1 MGILPM
7 MSHLSN
13 EETSFNRQSLWLAAY
28 IAEFNLSYLAYF
40 FFFFA
45 RYERKGKSTGG
56 ISQHGVV
63 CNRFLNENPS
73 QFATPK
79 DSRVVYSQGYTT
91 IPHSTRVKKENL
103 SLGYTNN
110 RAKNMNIQ

>member
-103 SLGYTNN
+103 SLGYT
-110 RAKNMNIQ
+110 RETIERKI